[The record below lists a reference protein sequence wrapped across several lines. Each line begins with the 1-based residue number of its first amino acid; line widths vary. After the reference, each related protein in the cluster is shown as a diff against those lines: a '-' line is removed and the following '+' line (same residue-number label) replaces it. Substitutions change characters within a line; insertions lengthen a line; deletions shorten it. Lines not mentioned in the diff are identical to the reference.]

1 MVIKVSSTI
10 RLLNPC
16 NQQNESSSMSLV
28 SEIARREQS
37 PYYEIAKT
45 RRLVRRT
52 RKKLALIKKEI
63 VAIKDDLSLYNGDSV
78 QTQELEV
85 RIDDNLRELRKAAVD
100 SKNTPIACK
109 VYKIASREYA
119 IYQSFMLHKKF
130 FSDVIQAE
138 KRVKRLMKRTSNHF
152 SFQMPSDS
160 LKSCLLELNEIKNLS
175 KLMEMNENAHKILG
189 IIDKLMD
196 ELMKIYKKDQ
206 SRRKVSVENK
216 D

>member
-1 MVIKVSSTI
+1 MVSSTI

-85 RIDDNLRELRKAAVD
+85 RIDDNLRELRKVAVD

-175 KLMEMNENAHKILG
+175 KLMEMNENAHKRLG

>member
-175 KLMEMNENAHKILG
+175 KLMEMNENAHKRLG